1 MLTGKSIVLGV
12 TGSIAAYKIANLASM
27 LVKLNADVH
36 VIMTQNATHFITPMT
51 FETLTNNKCI
61 VDTFDRNFNFDVKH
75 VSLAKKGD
83 LFLVAPC
90 TANVIGKVASGIC
103 DDMLTT
109 TIMATKA
116 PVLFAPA
123 MNTGM
128 WENPILQDN
137 LQKLQHYG
145 YHIISPVVGRLAC
158 GDTGS
163 GKMPSEE
170 TLLSHILL
178 HLAKEKDL
186 SGKKLLITAG
196 PTQEAIDPV
205 RFITNHSSGKMG
217 YALAKMA
224 ALRGAEV
231 TLVSGP
237 VCLQPFVGV
246 NKIDVVSAADMFDA
260 VTSISSTQDAI
271 IMCSAV
277 ADYTPSTYSDQKV
290 KKSDADLH
298 IPLTRTQDILGYLGA
313 HKRPGQI
320 LVGFSMETENLI
332 ENSRSKLASKN
343 ADIICANSISSS
355 STGFAVD
362 TNQVTLITPD
372 AVTPLPLCS
381 KEETANLILNTSAT
395 PPSSSPWPPTTVPS
409 PTPGASRRAR
419 KKPLPSSATN
429 SNKDFGNT
437 MWKRQTSRVSSS
449 PPSYPR

>member
-1 MLTGKSIVLGV
+1 MLTGKTIVLGV

-83 LFLVAPC
+83 LFMVAPC
-90 TANVIGKVASGIC
+90 TANVIGKVAGGIC
-103 DDMLTT
+103 DDMLST

-137 LQKLQHYG
+137 LQKLKHYG
-145 YHIISPVVGRLAC
+145 YHIIEPVVGRLAC

-170 TLLSHILL
+170 TLLEHILL

-186 SGKKLLITAG
+186 SGKRILVTAG
-196 PTQEAIDPV
+196 PTQEAIDPI
-205 RFITNHSSGKMG
+205 RYITNHSSGKMG
-217 YALAKMA
+217 YAIAKMA
-224 ALRGAEV
+224 VLRGAQV

-237 VCLQPFVGV
+237 VSIQPLAGIQVV
-246 NKIDVVSAADMFDA
+246 PVVSAKDMFEA
-260 VTSISSTQDAI
+260 VTTRSAEHDII

-277 ADYTPSTYSDQKV
+277 ADYTPAHYSDQKV
-290 KKSDADLH
+290 KKQDGDLS
-298 IPLTRTQDILGYLGA
+298 IALTRTNDILAWLGE
-313 HKRPGQI
+313 HKKNGQI
-320 LVGFSMETENLI
+320 LVGFSMETEHLI
-332 ENSRSKLASKN
+332 ENSREKLTKKH
-343 ADIICANSISSS
+343 ADLICANSIATNQ
-355 STGFAVD
+355 TGFAVD
-362 TNQVTLITPD
+362 TNKVTLITQ
-372 AVTPLPLCS
+372 AGIVELPLCS
-381 KEETANLILNTSAT
+381 KEETANLILDHI
-395 PPSSSPWPPTTVPS
+395 
-409 PTPGASRRAR
+409 
-419 KKPLPSSATN
+419 N
-429 SNKDFGNT
+429 SL
-437 MWKRQTSRVSSS
+437 
-449 PPSYPR
+449 

>member
-1 MLTGKSIVLGV
+1 MLTGKTIVLGV

-75 VSLAKKGD
+75 VSLAKRGD

-90 TANVIGKVASGIC
+90 TANVIGKVANGIC

-116 PVLFAPA
+116 PVLFSPA

-128 WENPILQDN
+128 WENPVLQDN
-137 LQKLQHYG
+137 LKKLQHYG
-145 YHIISPVVGRLAC
+145 YHVIEPVVGRLAC

-170 TLLSHILL
+170 TLLEHILL
-178 HLAKEKDL
+178 HLAREKDL
-186 SGKKLLITAG
+186 KGKRLLITAG

-205 RFITNHSSGKMG
+205 RFISNRSSGKMG

-224 ALRGAEV
+224 VLRGAQV

-237 VCLQPFVGV
+237 VSIAPFAGIETVAV
-246 NKIDVVSAADMFDA
+246 RSAQQMFEAVSERSAESDVV
-260 VTSISSTQDAI
+260 

-277 ADYTPSTYSDQKV
+277 ADYKPASYSEQKM
-290 KKSDADLH
+290 KKSDNDMSV
-298 IPLTRTQDILGYLGA
+298 PLTRTQDILGWLGD
-313 HKRPGQI
+313 HKQAGQV

-332 ENSRSKLASKN
+332 ENSRRKLTKKH
-343 ADIICANSISSS
+343 ADLICANSIASEQ
-355 STGFAVD
+355 TGFAVD
-362 TNQVTLITPD
+362 TNKVTLITQEN
-372 AVTPLPLCS
+372 VTELPLCA
-381 KEETANLILNTSAT
+381 KEETADLILDSI
-395 PPSSSPWPPTTVPS
+395 
-409 PTPGASRRAR
+409 
-419 KKPLPSSATN
+419 
-429 SNKDFGNT
+429 KDYIKN
-437 MWKRQTSRVSSS
+437 
-449 PPSYPR
+449 

>member
-1 MLTGKSIVLGV
+1 MLTGKTIVLGV

-75 VSLAKKGD
+75 VSLAKKGQ
-83 LFLVAPC
+83 LFLIAPC

-116 PVLFAPA
+116 PVLFSPA

-137 LQKLQHYG
+137 LQKLKHYG
-145 YHIISPVVGRLAC
+145 YHIIEPIEGRLAC

-170 TLLSHILL
+170 TLLQHILL
-178 HLAKEKDL
+178 HLAKEQDL
-186 SGKKLLITAG
+186 KGKKLLITAG

-205 RFITNHSSGKMG
+205 RYITNHSSGKMG

-237 VCLQPFVGV
+237 VSIQPFAGV
-246 NKIDVVSAADMFDA
+246 RKIDVVSAQDMFEA
-260 VTSISSTQDAI
+260 VTTRSAEQDVI

-277 ADYTPSTYSDQKV
+277 ADYKPATYAPQKV
-290 KKSDADLH
+290 KKSDADLR
-298 IPLTRTQDILGYLGA
+298 IDLTRTQDILGYLGE
-313 HKRPGQI
+313 HKREGQV
-320 LVGFSMETENLI
+320 LVGFSMETEQLL
-332 ENSRSKLASKN
+332 ENSRAKLDKKN
-343 ADIICANSISSS
+343 ADLICANSIASAQ
-355 STGFAVD
+355 TGFAAD
-362 TNQVTLITPD
+362 TNKVTLITRQE
-372 AVTPLPLCS
+372 VTELPLCS
-381 KEETANLILNTSAT
+381 KEQTADMILD
-395 PPSSSPWPPTTVPS
+395 
-409 PTPGASRRAR
+409 
-419 KKPLPSSATN
+419 KICM
-429 SNKDFGNT
+429 F
-437 MWKRQTSRVSSS
+437 
-449 PPSYPR
+449 

>member
-1 MLTGKSIVLGV
+1 MLTGKTIVLGV

-75 VSLAKKGD
+75 VSLAKRGD

-90 TANVIGKVASGIC
+90 TANVIGKVANGIC

-116 PVLFAPA
+116 PVLFSPA

-128 WENPILQDN
+128 WENPVLQDN
-137 LQKLQHYG
+137 LKKLQHYG
-145 YHIISPVVGRLAC
+145 YHVIEPVVGRLAC
-158 GDTGS
+158 GDMGS

-170 TLLSHILL
+170 TLLEHILL
-178 HLAKEKDL
+178 HLAREKDL
-186 SGKKLLITAG
+186 KGKRLLITAG

-205 RFITNHSSGKMG
+205 RFISNRSSGKMG

-224 ALRGAEV
+224 VLRGAQV

-237 VCLQPFVGV
+237 VSIAPFAGIETVAV
-246 NKIDVVSAADMFDA
+246 RSAQQMFEAVSERSTESDV
-260 VTSISSTQDAI
+260 I

-277 ADYTPSTYSDQKV
+277 ADYKPASYSEQKM
-290 KKSDADLH
+290 KKSDNDMS
-298 IPLTRTQDILGYLGA
+298 IPLARTQDILGWLGD
-313 HKRPGQI
+313 HKQAGQV

-332 ENSRSKLASKN
+332 ENSRRKLTKKH
-343 ADIICANSISSS
+343 ADLICANSIASEQ
-355 STGFAVD
+355 TGFAVD
-362 TNQVTLITPD
+362 TNKVTLITQEN
-372 AVTPLPLCS
+372 VTELPLCT
-381 KEETANLILNTSAT
+381 KEETADLILDSIKGYIKN
-395 PPSSSPWPPTTVPS
+395 
-409 PTPGASRRAR
+409 
-419 KKPLPSSATN
+419 
-429 SNKDFGNT
+429 
-437 MWKRQTSRVSSS
+437 
-449 PPSYPR
+449 

>member
-1 MLTGKSIVLGV
+1 MLTGKTIVLGV

-75 VSLAKKGD
+75 VSLAKRGD

-90 TANVIGKVASGIC
+90 TANVIGKVANGIC

-116 PVLFAPA
+116 PVLFSPA

-128 WENPILQDN
+128 WENPVLQDN
-137 LQKLQHYG
+137 MKKLQHYG
-145 YHIISPVVGRLAC
+145 YHVIEPVVGRLAC

-170 TLLSHILL
+170 TLLEHILL
-178 HLAKEKDL
+178 HLAREKDL
-186 SGKKLLITAG
+186 KGKRLLITAG

-205 RFITNHSSGKMG
+205 RFISNRSSGKMG

-224 ALRGAEV
+224 VLRGAQV

-237 VCLQPFVGV
+237 VSIAPFAGIETVAV
-246 NKIDVVSAADMFDA
+246 RSAQQMFEAVSERSAERDV
-260 VTSISSTQDAI
+260 I

-277 ADYTPSTYSDQKV
+277 ADYKPASYSEQKM
-290 KKSDADLH
+290 KKSDNDMS
-298 IPLTRTQDILGYLGA
+298 IPLTRTQDILGWLGD
-313 HKRPGQI
+313 HKQAGQV

-332 ENSRSKLASKN
+332 ENSRRKLTKKH
-343 ADIICANSISSS
+343 ADLICANSIASEQ
-355 STGFAVD
+355 TGFAVD
-362 TNQVTLITPD
+362 TNKVTLITQEN
-372 AVTPLPLCS
+372 VKELPLCT
-381 KEETANLILNTSAT
+381 KEETADLILDSI
-395 PPSSSPWPPTTVPS
+395 
-409 PTPGASRRAR
+409 
-419 KKPLPSSATN
+419 
-429 SNKDFGNT
+429 KDYIKN
-437 MWKRQTSRVSSS
+437 
-449 PPSYPR
+449 

>member
-1 MLTGKSIVLGV
+1 MLTGKTIVLGV

-36 VIMTQNATHFITPMT
+36 VIMTQNATKFITPMT

-75 VSLAKKGD
+75 VSLAKRGD
-83 LFLVAPC
+83 LFMVAPC

-109 TIMATKA
+109 TITATKA

-137 LQKLQHYG
+137 LKKLKHYG
-145 YHIISPVVGRLAC
+145 YHIIEPIVGRLAC

-170 TLLSHILL
+170 TLLEHILL

-186 SGKKLLITAG
+186 KGKRILVTAG

-205 RFITNHSSGKMG
+205 RYISNHSSGKMG
-217 YALAKMA
+217 YAIAKMA
-224 ALRGAEV
+224 VLRGAEV

-237 VCLQPFVGV
+237 VSIQPFAGIEKV
-246 NKIDVVSAADMFDA
+246 DVKSAHEMFEA
-260 VTSISSTQDAI
+260 VTSRSVSQDVI

-277 ADYTPSTYSDQKV
+277 ADYKPTVCADQKV
-290 KKSDADLH
+290 KKSHDDMC
-298 IPLTRTQDILGYLGA
+298 IELTRTPDILGYLGE
-313 HKRPGQI
+313 HKQKGQL
-320 LVGFSMETENLI
+320 LVGFSMETENLL
-332 ENSRSKLASKN
+332 ENSRAKLEKKH
-343 ADIICANSISSS
+343 ADLICANSIAGDQ
-355 STGFAVD
+355 TGFAVD
-362 TNQVTLITPD
+362 TNQVTLISQQEMKE
-372 AVTPLPLCS
+372 LPLCS
-381 KEETANLILNTSAT
+381 KEETADLILDS
-395 PPSSSPWPPTTVPS
+395 
-409 PTPGASRRAR
+409 
-419 KKPLPSSATN
+419 LI
-429 SNKDFGNT
+429 DLL
-437 MWKRQTSRVSSS
+437 
-449 PPSYPR
+449 

>member
-1 MLTGKSIVLGV
+1 MLTGKTIVLGV

-75 VSLAKKGD
+75 VSLAKRGD

-90 TANVIGKVASGIC
+90 TANVIGKVANGIC

-116 PVLFAPA
+116 PVLFSPA

-128 WENPILQDN
+128 WENPVLQDN
-137 LQKLQHYG
+137 LKKLQHFG
-145 YHIISPVVGRLAC
+145 YHVIEPVVGRLAC

-170 TLLSHILL
+170 TLLEHILL
-178 HLAKEKDL
+178 HLAREKDL
-186 SGKKLLITAG
+186 KGKRLLITAG

-205 RFITNHSSGKMG
+205 RFISNRSSGKMG

-224 ALRGAEV
+224 VLRGAQV

-237 VCLQPFVGV
+237 VSIAPFAGIETVAV
-246 NKIDVVSAADMFDA
+246 RSAQQMFEAVSERSAESDVV
-260 VTSISSTQDAI
+260 

-277 ADYTPSTYSDQKV
+277 ADYKPASYSEQKM
-290 KKSDADLH
+290 KKGDNDMS
-298 IPLTRTQDILGYLGA
+298 IPLTRTQDILGWLGD
-313 HKRPGQI
+313 HKQAGQV

-332 ENSRSKLASKN
+332 ENSRRKLTKKH
-343 ADIICANSISSS
+343 ADLICANSIASEQ
-355 STGFAVD
+355 TGFAVD
-362 TNQVTLITPD
+362 TNKVTLITQEN
-372 AVTPLPLCS
+372 VTELPLCT
-381 KEETANLILNTSAT
+381 KEETADLILDSI
-395 PPSSSPWPPTTVPS
+395 
-409 PTPGASRRAR
+409 
-419 KKPLPSSATN
+419 
-429 SNKDFGNT
+429 KDYIKN
-437 MWKRQTSRVSSS
+437 
-449 PPSYPR
+449 

>member
-36 VIMTQNATHFITPMT
+36 VIMTQNATRFITPMT

-116 PVLFAPA
+116 PVLFSPA

-137 LQKLQHYG
+137 LQKLKHYG
-145 YHIISPVVGRLAC
+145 YHIIEPVVGRLAC

-170 TLLSHILL
+170 TLLEHILL

-196 PTQEAIDPV
+196 P
-205 RFITNHSSGKMG
+205 
-217 YALAKMA
+217 
-224 ALRGAEV
+224 
-231 TLVSGP
+231 
-237 VCLQPFVGV
+237 VGV
-246 NKIDVVSAADMFDA
+246 NKIDVMSAQDMFEA
-260 VTSISSTQDAI
+260 VTARSASQDAI

-277 ADYTPSTYSDQKV
+277 ADYKPATCADQKM
-290 KKSDADLH
+290 KKSDADLN
-298 IPLTRTQDILGYLGA
+298 IALTRTQDILGYLGA
-313 HKRPGQI
+313 HKREGQI
-320 LVGFSMETENLI
+320 LIGFSMETEDLI
-332 ENSRSKLASKN
+332 ENSREKLMKKN
-343 ADIICANSISSS
+343 ADLICANSISSS

-362 TNQVTLITPD
+362 TNQVTLISQHD
-372 AVTPLPLCS
+372 VKPLPLCS
-381 KEETANLILNTSAT
+381 KEETADLILDEICT
-395 PPSSSPWPPTTVPS
+395 
-409 PTPGASRRAR
+409 
-419 KKPLPSSATN
+419 
-429 SNKDFGNT
+429 F
-437 MWKRQTSRVSSS
+437 
-449 PPSYPR
+449 

>member
-1 MLTGKSIVLGV
+1 MLTGKTIVLGV

-75 VSLAKKGD
+75 VSLAKRGD

-90 TANVIGKVASGIC
+90 TANVIGKVANGIC

-116 PVLFAPA
+116 PVLFSPA

-128 WENPILQDN
+128 WENPVLQDN
-137 LQKLQHYG
+137 LKKLQHYG
-145 YHIISPVVGRLAC
+145 YHVIEPVVGRLAC

-170 TLLSHILL
+170 TLLEHILL
-178 HLAKEKDL
+178 HLAREKDL
-186 SGKKLLITAG
+186 KGKRLLITAG

-205 RFITNHSSGKMG
+205 RFISNRSSGKMG

-224 ALRGAEV
+224 VLRGAQV

-237 VCLQPFVGV
+237 VSIAPFAGIEMVAV
-246 NKIDVVSAADMFDA
+246 RSAQQMFEAVSERSTDSDVV
-260 VTSISSTQDAI
+260 

-277 ADYTPSTYSDQKV
+277 ADYKPVSYSEQKM
-290 KKSDADLH
+290 KKSDNDMS
-298 IPLTRTQDILGYLGA
+298 IPLTRTQDILGWLGD
-313 HKRPGQI
+313 HKQAGQV

-332 ENSRSKLASKN
+332 DNSRRKLTKKH
-343 ADIICANSISSS
+343 ADLICANSIASEQ
-355 STGFAVD
+355 TGFAVD
-362 TNQVTLITPD
+362 TNKVTLITQEN
-372 AVTPLPLCS
+372 VTELPLCT
-381 KEETANLILNTSAT
+381 KEETADLILDSI
-395 PPSSSPWPPTTVPS
+395 
-409 PTPGASRRAR
+409 
-419 KKPLPSSATN
+419 
-429 SNKDFGNT
+429 KDYIKN
-437 MWKRQTSRVSSS
+437 
-449 PPSYPR
+449 

>member
-1 MLTGKSIVLGV
+1 MLTGKTIVLGV

-75 VSLAKKGD
+75 VSLAKRGD

-90 TANVIGKVASGIC
+90 TANVIGKVANGIC

-116 PVLFAPA
+116 PVLFSPA

-128 WENPILQDN
+128 WENPVLQDN
-137 LQKLQHYG
+137 LKKLQHYG
-145 YHIISPVVGRLAC
+145 YHVIEPVVGRLAC

-163 GKMPSEE
+163 GKTPPEE
-170 TLLSHILL
+170 TLLEHILL
-178 HLAKEKDL
+178 HLAREKDL
-186 SGKKLLITAG
+186 KGKRLLITAG

-205 RFITNHSSGKMG
+205 RFISNRSSGKMG

-224 ALRGAEV
+224 VLRGAQV

-237 VCLQPFVGV
+237 VSIAPFAGIETVAV
-246 NKIDVVSAADMFDA
+246 RSAQQMFEAVSERSTDSDVV
-260 VTSISSTQDAI
+260 

-277 ADYTPSTYSDQKV
+277 ADYKPVSYSEQKM
-290 KKSDADLH
+290 KKGDNDMS
-298 IPLTRTQDILGYLGA
+298 IPLTRTQDILGWLGD
-313 HKRPGQI
+313 HKQAGQV

-332 ENSRSKLASKN
+332 ENSRQKLTKKH
-343 ADIICANSISSS
+343 ADLICANSIASEQ
-355 STGFAVD
+355 TGFAVD
-362 TNQVTLITPD
+362 TNKVTLITQEN
-372 AVTPLPLCS
+372 VTELPLCT
-381 KEETANLILNTSAT
+381 KEETADLILDSI
-395 PPSSSPWPPTTVPS
+395 
-409 PTPGASRRAR
+409 
-419 KKPLPSSATN
+419 
-429 SNKDFGNT
+429 KDYIKN
-437 MWKRQTSRVSSS
+437 
-449 PPSYPR
+449 

>member
-1 MLTGKSIVLGV
+1 MTENAARLAAPLTFQTLSGNPV
-12 TGSIAAYKIANLASM
+12 
-27 LVKLNADVH
+27 
-36 VIMTQNATHFITPMT
+36 VI
-51 FETLTNNKCI
+51 
-61 VDTFDRNFNFDVKH
+61 DTFAPPVTYEVEHIALAQKADLFVIAPATANI
-75 VSLAKKGD
+75 LAKM
-83 LFLVAPC
+83 AH
-90 TANVIGKVASGIC
+90 GIA
-103 DDMLTT
+103 DDMLSTT
-109 TIMATKA
+109 VLATRA
-116 PVLFAPA
+116 PVLAAPA
-123 MNTGM
+123 MNTAM
-128 WENPILQDN
+128 WENAATQAN
-137 LQKLQHYG
+137 VKLLKDRG
-145 YHIISPVVGRLAC
+145 VRMIGPAGGLLAC

-237 VCLQPFVGV
+237 VSLQPFVGV

-290 KKSDADLH
+290 KKSDVDLH

-381 KEETANLILNTSAT
+381 KEETADLILNHL
-395 PPSSSPWPPTTVPS
+395 TTVPE
-409 PTPGASRRAR
+409 PAEG
-419 KKPLPSSATN
+419 
-429 SNKDFGNT
+429 
-437 MWKRQTSRVSSS
+437 
-449 PPSYPR
+449 

>member
-90 TANVIGKVASGIC
+90 TANVIGKVAGGIC

-116 PVLFAPA
+116 PVLFSPA

-128 WENPILQDN
+128 WENPILQNN
-137 LQKLQHYG
+137 LQKLKRYG
-145 YHIISPVVGRLAC
+145 YHIIEPIEGRLAC

-170 TLLSHILL
+170 TLLQHILL
-178 HLAKEKDL
+178 HLAKEKNL
-186 SGKKLLITAG
+186 KGKKMLITAG

-217 YALAKMA
+217 YAIAKMA
-224 ALRGAEV
+224 VLRGAEV

-237 VCLQPFVGV
+237 VSIQPFVGV
-246 NKIDVVSAADMFDA
+246 KKIDVRSAQAMFEA
-260 VTSISSTQDAI
+260 VTSRSADQDVI

-277 ADYTPSTYSDQKV
+277 ADYKPASCADQKV
-290 KKSDADLH
+290 KKNDAEMS
-298 IPLTRTQDILGYLGA
+298 IALTRTQDILGFLGA
-313 HKRPGQI
+313 HKREGQV

-332 ENSRSKLASKN
+332 ENSRAKLMTKN
-343 ADIICANSISSS
+343 ADLICANSIASAQ
-355 STGFAVD
+355 TGFAVD
-362 TNQVTLITPD
+362 TNKVTLITQQE
-372 AVTPLPLCS
+372 VTELPLCS
-381 KEETANLILNTSAT
+381 KEETADLILDKVCT
-395 PPSSSPWPPTTVPS
+395 
-409 PTPGASRRAR
+409 
-419 KKPLPSSATN
+419 
-429 SNKDFGNT
+429 
-437 MWKRQTSRVSSS
+437 
-449 PPSYPR
+449 Y

>member
-1 MLTGKSIVLGV
+1 MLTGKTIVLGV

-27 LVKLNADVH
+27 LVKLDADVH

-75 VSLAKKGD
+75 VSLAKRGD

-90 TANVIGKVASGIC
+90 TANVIGKVANGIC

-116 PVLFAPA
+116 PVLFSPA

-128 WENPILQDN
+128 WENPVLQDN
-137 LQKLQHYG
+137 LKKLQHYG
-145 YHIISPVVGRLAC
+145 YHVIEPVVGRLAC

-170 TLLSHILL
+170 TLLEHILL
-178 HLAKEKDL
+178 HLAREKDL
-186 SGKKLLITAG
+186 KGKRLLITAG

-205 RFITNHSSGKMG
+205 RFISNRSSGKMG

-224 ALRGAEV
+224 VLRGAQV

-237 VCLQPFVGV
+237 VSIAPFAGIETVAV
-246 NKIDVVSAADMFDA
+246 RSAQQMFEAVSERSAESDVV
-260 VTSISSTQDAI
+260 

-277 ADYTPSTYSDQKV
+277 ADYKPASYSEQKM
-290 KKSDADLH
+290 KKGDNDMS
-298 IPLTRTQDILGYLGA
+298 IPLTRTQDILGWLGD
-313 HKRPGQI
+313 HKQAGQV

-332 ENSRSKLASKN
+332 ENSRRKLTKKH
-343 ADIICANSISSS
+343 ADLICANSIASEQ
-355 STGFAVD
+355 TGFAVD
-362 TNQVTLITPD
+362 TNKVTLITQEN
-372 AVTPLPLCS
+372 VTELPLCT
-381 KEETANLILNTSAT
+381 KEETADLILDSI
-395 PPSSSPWPPTTVPS
+395 
-409 PTPGASRRAR
+409 
-419 KKPLPSSATN
+419 
-429 SNKDFGNT
+429 KDYIKN
-437 MWKRQTSRVSSS
+437 
-449 PPSYPR
+449 

>member
-1 MLTGKSIVLGV
+1 MLTGKTIVLGV

-36 VIMTQNATHFITPMT
+36 VIMTQNATRFITPMT

-83 LFLVAPC
+83 LFMVAPC

-103 DDMLTT
+103 DDMLST

-137 LQKLQHYG
+137 LQKLKHYG
-145 YHIISPVVGRLAC
+145 YHIIEPVVGRLAC

-170 TLLSHILL
+170 TLLEHILL

-186 SGKKLLITAG
+186 SGKRILVTAG

-205 RFITNHSSGKMG
+205 RYITNHSSGKMG
-217 YALAKMA
+217 YAIAKMA
-224 ALRGAEV
+224 VLRGAQV

-237 VCLQPFVGV
+237 VSIQPFAGIQVV
-246 NKIDVVSAADMFDA
+246 PVVSAKDMFEA
-260 VTSISSTQDAI
+260 VTTRSAEHDII

-277 ADYTPSTYSDQKV
+277 ADYTPAHYSDQKV
-290 KKSDADLH
+290 KKQDGDLS
-298 IPLTRTQDILGYLGA
+298 IALTRTNDILAWLGE
-313 HKRPGQI
+313 HKKNGQI
-320 LVGFSMETENLI
+320 LVGFSMETEHLI
-332 ENSRSKLASKN
+332 ENSREKLTKKH
-343 ADIICANSISSS
+343 ADLICANSIATNQ
-355 STGFAVD
+355 TGFAVD
-362 TNQVTLITPD
+362 TNKVTLITQ
-372 AVTPLPLCS
+372 AGIVELPLCS
-381 KEETANLILNTSAT
+381 KEETANLILDHI
-395 PPSSSPWPPTTVPS
+395 
-409 PTPGASRRAR
+409 
-419 KKPLPSSATN
+419 N
-429 SNKDFGNT
+429 SL
-437 MWKRQTSRVSSS
+437 
-449 PPSYPR
+449 